1 MRVFVSTLA
10 LLLLAAVAVSAVDL
24 TTEFYVA
31 IGDFYD
37 VPYENVYDLSE
48 TGLADEDIAVVYFVA
63 DRAKVEA
70 SEVASDRKVGGSW
83 SSIAS
88 SYGLDARA
96 FYMIVASDIASK
108 TYRPVFEKYTS
119 VPQSN
124 WKNVQLTDAEII
136 NLVNLKFVGSHHDYT
151 VFDIMAMRD
160 YGKSF
165 VKINHQARL
174 AKEKIL
180 WKQQMAEMED
190 DESPEAEQ

>member
-1 MRVFVSTLA
+1 MRVFVLTLA
-10 LLLLAAVAVSAVDL
+10 LLLMAAVAVNAVDL

-37 VPYENVYDLSE
+37 VPYEDVYDLSE
-48 TGLADEDIAVVYFVA
+48 TGMADEDIAVVYFVA
-63 DRAKVEA
+63 DRAKIEA
-70 SEVASDRKVGGSW
+70 SEVAADRKVGGSW
-83 SSIAS
+83 SSIAN
-88 SYGLDARA
+88 SYGLDATT
-96 FYMIVASDIASK
+96 FYMMVAAKITSK
-108 TYRPVFEKYTS
+108 TYKPLFEKYSS

-124 WKNVQLTDAEII
+124 WENVQLTDADIV

-180 WKQQMAEMED
+180 WKQQMAEMEE
-190 DESPEAEQ
+190 DEE